1 MPLNIRVIC
10 QDKVLRS
17 RLSLLNKYLIFFFLI
32 GTFSYSQQDG
42 SNFFKPSD
50 TLNKPRLNAVVI
62 SEASLASLTLIGLNE
77 LWYNDFPRSKFHVID
92 DSNEWQQMDKFGH
105 VLTSYYIGKLG
116 ADVLN
121 WAGVRKKD
129 QLIYGSTLGFTFLT
143 AVEIFDGYS
152 KEWGFSWSD
161 IAANAAGTGLYVG
174 QELLWNE
181 QRIVLKYSF
190 HRTKYAKLRP
200 DKLGENF
207 LQEVLKDYNGQT
219 YWLSA
224 NLYSFFKSDKIP
236 KWLNFAIGYG
246 ADGML
251 TGTNE
256 SLDGFYSDQ
265 NRIRQYYLSFDV
277 DLSRIKTKSHLL
289 KTVFSV
295 VNVIKIPLPTIEF
308 NSENKVVFRLFYH

>member
-1 MPLNIRVIC
+1 M
-10 QDKVLRS
+10 
-17 RLSLLNKYLIFFFLI
+17 I
-32 GTFSYSQQDG
+32 GTSSFAQFKVN
-42 SNFFKPSD
+42 NFLKPSD
-50 TLNKPRLNAVVI
+50 TLNKSRRNAAI
-62 SEASLASLTLIGLNE
+62 ITEASLASLTLVGLNE
-77 LWYNDFPRSKFHVID
+77 LWYNDFPRSSFHTIN
-92 DSNEWQQMDKFGH
+92 DSNEWLQMDKLGH
-105 VLTSYYIGKLG
+105 MMSSYYIGKLG
-116 ADVLN
+116 ADVLK
-121 WAGVRKKD
+121 WSGVSKKE
-129 QLIYGSTLGFTFLT
+129 QLIYGGTLGFTFLT

-161 IAANAAGTGLYVG
+161 IAANATGTGLYVG

-224 NLYSFFKSDKIP
+224 NLHSFNKDSKIP
-236 KWLNFAIGYG
+236 KWLNLAFGYG

-256 SLDGFYSDQ
+256 VVDNLFTNQDRF
-265 NRIRQYYLSFDV
+265 RQFYLSFDV
-277 DLSRIKTKSHLL
+277 DLTRINTNSNLL

-295 VNVIKIPLPTIEF
+295 INVIKIPLPTIEY
-308 NSENKVVFRLFYH
+308 NSKNRVVFHLFYF